1 MDVQTVVNLLVGVL
15 LILLGWFGR
24 TLWEVVKEL
33 RSDLSDLREHI
44 PRTYVAREDWRV
56 EIRDIKDMLGKIFDR
71 LDSKADKL

>member
-56 EIRDIKDMLGKIFDR
+56 EIRDIKDMLGKIFDK
-71 LDSKADKL
+71 LDNKADK

>member
-56 EIRDIKDMLGKIFDR
+56 EMRDIKDMLGKIFDK
-71 LDSKADKL
+71 LDNKADK